1 MVNSITEI
9 VQNLIKTDSAL
20 QIALQKKYANH
31 SAVARLLKPSVEKIL
46 RKSVNIESLIS
57 SVKRTEVEYPLL
69 QGKIQMI
76 IAKSGINLRTNVA
89 KISIEKT
96 KDTLETTKKAISKW
110 PQDFFQV
117 LEGTS
122 IITLIFHQKKF
133 SHISK
138 LFQKTHILDAKQ
150 NLAEIIINSPKEIID
165 TPGCALTFYN
175 PVSMKRVNIEETMSC
190 YTDTII
196 VLSNKDVGKA
206 FIALTDLI
214 EQAKNALA
222 IFNY

>member
-1 MVNSITEI
+1 MVNSIAET
-9 VQNLIKTDSAL
+9 VQNLIIMDSAL
-20 QIALQKKYANH
+20 QIALQKKYANY
-31 SAVARLLKPSVEKIL
+31 SAVARLLKPSVETIL
-46 RKSVNIESLIS
+46 RKTVNIESLIS
-57 SVKRTEVEYPLL
+57 AVKRVKVEDPLL
-69 QGKIQMI
+69 QGKIQRI

-96 KDTLETTKKAISKW
+96 KDTLKTTKKALAQW
-110 PQDFFQV
+110 PQDFLQV

-122 IITLIFHQKKF
+122 VITLIFHQQQYNQIF
-133 SHISK
+133 N
-138 LFQKTHILDAKQ
+138 LFQKINILDAKQ
-150 NLAEIIINSPKEIID
+150 NLAEIIINSPTTIID

-206 FIALTDLI
+206 FIALSNLI
-214 EQAKNALA
+214 EQAKKSPN
-222 IFNY
+222 I